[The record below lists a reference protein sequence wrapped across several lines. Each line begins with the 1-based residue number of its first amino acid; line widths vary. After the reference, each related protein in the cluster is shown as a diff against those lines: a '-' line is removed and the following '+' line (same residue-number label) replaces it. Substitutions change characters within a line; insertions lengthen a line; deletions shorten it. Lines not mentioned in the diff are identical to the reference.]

1 MKYETRGNRAKR
13 LITILTML
21 LTAVVVSANP
31 ISKAQARQKAE
42 AFLRMWDFHYKP
54 QESPMKTR
62 MSLSTTGN
70 LVKKHQFP
78 LPIPS
83 PGNGLDPLG

>member
-1 MKYETRGNRAKR
+1 
-13 LITILTML
+13 
-21 LTAVVVSANP
+21 
-31 ISKAQARQKAE
+31 
-42 AFLRMWDFHYKP
+42 MWDFHYKP

-83 PGNGLDPLG
+83 PGNGLDPLGEEQLLLSLFENILLHTGV